1 MTDNVQLASLILSIL
16 GVVLSFFAAA
26 FLFSRNYIKVSP
38 NAVAVLSGRKRK
50 LPDGRTVG
58 YRMVRGGAALR
69 IPLLEKV
76 EYLHLNVMTIPLE
89 IKRAYTLKG
98 VPVSVKAVANVK
110 IRGDDTSLQAS
121 AERFL
126 GMSHDQV
133 QKVIFQT
140 LEGHLRS
147 ILGTLTVEEV
157 NSDRQS
163 FAQKLTTEAATD
175 LEKMGIG
182 VDVLTIQEISDEE
195 GYLDALGKRRT
206 AEVKRDAAIGEAEAH
221 RDAKIKSSQALQEG
235 EKAKFQADAEIAQ
248 SSRDFMIRQAQYQA
262 EIETQKA
269 RADQAGP
276 LSEATARQGVVAE
289 EVRVDRTRTQEAIA
303 VQEQEVLRRQK
314 ELDAT
319 VIKPAEADRQA
330 AVVRAEAAKQSAIL
344 EAEGRRSAMI
354 AMAEAE
360 QEKLRKEGAGRAAAV
375 EAEGRAEA
383 AKIEAIGLA
392 QAKAIEAQGVAEA
405 TAILRKAEAWKEF
418 NDAARLQ
425 TILEKLPAIIE
436 ASSGVFGA
444 VAAPFGN
451 IDKLV
456 VMDTV
461 SGSAENGGGSLARLA
476 QTSPAVV
483 FNLLQQMEAL
493 GLSVPDVLQQLGV
506 KGPTSSNPP
515 PRPRQSFRR
524 RNGADRHRLA
534 VREAP
539 TAYTHEHRMTRPIR
553 ADSSATGLRVLSVSC
568 TLSDADAA
576 ISLAEPRSQ
585 RPAASNDWTVAIPG
599 PSRPRAAARYRGR
612 APPRILWTVRSGARH
627 SRRAGQDG

>member
-1 MTDNVQLASLILSIL
+1 MMDIVGPALVPVLVLI
-16 GVVLSFFAAA
+16 VLIGFFAA
-26 FLFSRNYIKVSP
+26 FWIFSRNYIKVSP

-50 LPDGRTVG
+50 LPDGRAVG

-110 IRGDDTSLQAS
+110 IRGDDTSLQAA

-126 GMSHDQV
+126 GMSHDTI

-195 GYLDALGKRRT
+195 EYLNALGKRRT
-206 AEVKRDAAIGEAEAH
+206 AEVKRDATIGEAEAH

-248 SSRDFMIRQAQYQA
+248 SQRDFMIRQAQYQA

-269 RADQAGP
+269 RAAQAGP
-276 LSEATARQGVVAE
+276 LSEATARQAVVAE
-289 EVRVDRTRTQEAIA
+289 EVKIERTRTQELIS
-303 VQEQEVLRRQK
+303 VQEQEVLRKQK
-314 ELDAT
+314 ELEAT
-319 VIKPAEADRQA
+319 VIKPAEADRLA

-344 EAEGRRSAMI
+344 EAEGRRSALI
-354 AMAEAE
+354 ALAEAE
-360 QEKLRKEGAGRAAAV
+360 QEKLRKEGVGRAAAV

-392 QAKAIEAQGVAEA
+392 QAKAIEAQGLAEA

-436 ASSGVFGA
+436 SSTGVFSA
-444 VAAPFGN
+444 VAAPLGN

-456 VMDTV
+456 VIDQGN
-461 SGSAENGGGSLARLA
+461 GSADGGSGGLGRLA
-476 QTSPAVV
+476 KTSPAIV
-483 FNLLQQMEAL
+483 FNLLQQLEAL
-493 GLSVPDVLQQLGV
+493 GLNMPAVLQQLGI
-506 KGPTSSNPP
+506 N
-515 PRPRQSFRR
+515 Q
-524 RNGADRHRLA
+524 
-534 VREAP
+534 
-539 TAYTHEHRMTRPIR
+539 
-553 ADSSATGLRVLSVSC
+553 
-568 TLSDADAA
+568 
-576 ISLAEPRSQ
+576 
-585 RPAASNDWTVAIPG
+585 
-599 PSRPRAAARYRGR
+599 AAAPAVPAVTTTAIGDPKRK
-612 APPRILWTVRSGARH
+612 P
-627 SRRAGQDG
+627 